1 MTPRKMAAAVAL
13 ACALAMAVGQAHG
26 MIGKPK
32 TGSGEWGSNAYAEW
46 SKLALDDKDFM
57 RKQEQL
63 VRRTIAEKAP
73 EMFKEVILAIAMVES
88 SLHQFD
94 KDGNPTRS
102 KVRGGHTWGVMR
114 ISDQPWARYPFI
126 DYERIKWDARY
137 NIESGIL
144 IFLDKWI
151 RAGQMKDKYPGL
163 AKVSR
168 IQLAIQLYYGLVPL
182 QPGVDRWWYSR
193 LVIRT
198 TRRNAP

>member
-1 MTPRKMAAAVAL
+1 MKLKGMMASVAL
-13 ACALAMAVGQAHG
+13 ACALAIAAGQAHG
-26 MIGKPK
+26 MIGKPS

-57 RKQEQL
+57 RKQERL
-63 VRRTIAEKAP
+63 ARRTIAEKAP
-73 EMFKEVILAIAMVES
+73 AMFKEVILAIAMVES

-94 KDGNPTRS
+94 KNGNPTSS

-144 IFLDKWI
+144 IFLDKWEMAD
-151 RAGQMKDKYPGL
+151 RLKVQRQGL

-182 QPGVDRWWYSR
+182 QPGVDRWEYSR

-198 TRRNAP
+198 MRRKAP